1 MVCASWSSSLVFAF
15 AWWNPGFME
24 GDGKGADGDEGGAG
38 FASSRFIIP
47 RVLGGSDR
55 LGLEVEVAAFGR
67 CWNAR

>member
-1 MVCASWSSSLVFAF
+1 
-15 AWWNPGFME
+15 ME

-55 LGLEVEVAAFGR
+55 LGLEVEVAALGR